1 MKASATSR
9 VTAKIAE
16 VLRLPEDKVT
26 EDVSL
31 QDLTVDSFVLVE
43 LVVELQEE
51 FGVYFVQEDLPGVRI
66 IGDVVRLVEER
77 RRESPG

>member
-1 MKASATSR
+1 MPATHTGS

-16 VLRLPEDKVT
+16 VLRLPEAKVT
-26 EDVSL
+26 EDVAL

-51 FGVYFVQEDLPGVRI
+51 FGVHFVQEDLPAVKTV
-66 IGDVVRLVEER
+66 GDVVRLVHER
-77 RRESPG
+77 RAPAGP

>member
-1 MKASATSR
+1 MKASAPPTI
-9 VTAKIAE
+9 TAKIAE
-16 VLRLPEDKVT
+16 VLRLPESKVT

-51 FGVYFVQEDLPGVRI
+51 FGVQFVQEDLPAVKTV
-66 IGDVVRLVEER
+66 GDVVRLVNER
-77 RRESPG
+77 QAGSRS